1 MVPVV
6 SASQSAPLFGGHR
19 GGKVRAD
26 GLPAG
31 SPAAKEADRRKDR
44 ERKARAA
51 AAKAEPPPLP
61 SAIPG
66 VAGPTP
72 PPTGALPV
80 DVVGPPAG
88 ESVAVPW
95 QPDSLRPLFEQLI
108 EAAEESR
115 VGNFIGKCS
124 EAGLTGKLVKEIQED
139 AHFPKA
145 AKVLLCRSLPRLAA
159 KWMNKSGLS
168 AEYEDEVAVVSALLL
183 IVQNDRKLANR
194 LEEVI
199 AANKAEG
206 RAKGAKEAKA

>member
-1 MVPVV
+1 MAPVV

-19 GGKVRAD
+19 GGKIRAD

-31 SPAAKEADRRKDR
+31 SLAAKEADRRKDR

-61 SAIPG
+61 SAVPG
-66 VAGPTP
+66 VAGAP
-72 PPTGALPV
+72 PSPAAAQLLDLASQVSGEGAP
-80 DVVGPPAG
+80 
-88 ESVAVPW
+88 VPW

-115 VGNFIGKCS
+115 VGNFIRKCS

-139 AHFPKA
+139 AHFPKP

-159 KWMNKSGLS
+159 KLMNKSGLS

-183 IVQNDRKLANR
+183 VVQNDWKLANR

-206 RAKGAKEAKA
+206 RAKEAKEAKP